1 MRNNVQPVRRH
12 VVGTFHFGSRGLGH
26 HDRGSGRRDQLGQQR
41 AQSWLRIRRNVV
53 QSRHERHS
61 QRPNEVQEICAVLA
75 APDARSVL
83 DIHHVHAAVIE
94 SMGDVRIVGLVVA
107 PDSMADFGRVR
118 SEFVGR
124 MQRHD
129 LPFAD
134 GGCEIVSERRD
145 AALAR

>member
-1 MRNNVQPVRRH
+1 MSTAETLSAPAGRAPETIPISALKGDNVVEKNHIHDLGTGVLGTHGALYCLGVSPGTVLRNNY
-12 VVGTFHFGSRGLGH
+12 
-26 HDRGSGRRDQLGQQR
+26 
-41 AQSWLRIRRNVV
+41 
-53 QSRHERHS
+53 
-61 QRPNEVQEICAVLA
+61 
-75 APDARSVL
+75 
-83 DIHHVHAAVIE
+83 IHHVHAAVIE